1 MQLSKGGHGMA
12 FDACMMRAVLS
23 EFTAEFPSAKI
34 EKVYQPQN
42 DEIDLLI
49 HCGKQS
55 RRLVFNVGPNAPRLQ
70 ISDVQKENPKVAPM
84 FCMLLR
90 KYLVGAKIVSV
101 CQPNFDRIADFTLS
115 CYDEMG
121 FPTEKRII
129 CEIMGKYANLILT
142 DKDYKVLSA
151 LKIIDFS
158 QSTVRQVLPG
168 LKYQVPAMQVK
179 CSPLVIDRELFFE
192 KAAAFPRE
200 RTVEKFIT
208 QTYSGIATQIAHE
221 LCFRATG
228 NIDTPLCNSDPERLY
243 SVFSDWQEL
252 LIGEKYT
259 PTVVFSED
267 GLPMDYSYMDITYL
281 GCELRKKHFDRLSD
295 MLDCYFEEKDR
306 LEHIHQRSRDIT
318 NLVNSA
324 IQRTEK
330 KLNIQREALS
340 ESRMGDE
347 YKKYGDLITASIYK
361 LKRGEERFSC
371 IDYSDESMPEIE
383 IELDKRLSPSQNAQK
398 YYKLYTKAKTRR
410 TILTE
415 QIKIWES
422 ELSYL
427 MGVRDFL
434 SLAESESD
442 ILEIREELYRAGYA
456 AKMRGYTPDKKQKIS
471 PYKFKTSGGFVVVV
485 GRNNTQ
491 NDNITLHIADKND
504 IWFHTKGFPG
514 SHAVLLCEGKE
525 PGDSDYTEAA
535 SLAALYSKATG
546 DNIAVDYTRVKNIKK
561 PQGSKPGFVIYKTNY
576 TAYVSAMDKDRA
588 REMRIK

>member
-1 MQLSKGGHGMA
+1 MA

-23 EFTAEFPSAKI
+23 EYISEFPCAKI

-70 ISDVQKENPKVAPM
+70 TSDIQKENPKVAPM

-90 KYLVGAKIVSV
+90 KYLVGAKILSV

-121 FPTEKRII
+121 FPTEKKII
-129 CEIMGKYANLILT
+129 CEIMGKYANLILA
-142 DKDYKVLSA
+142 DKDYKVISA

-168 LKYQVPAMQVK
+168 LKYQIPAIQEK

-192 KAAAFPRE
+192 NIKSFSPE
-200 RTVEKFIT
+200 RSVEKFIT

-221 LCFRATG
+221 LCYRATG
-228 NIDTPLCNSDPERLY
+228 NIDTPLCSADPVRLWE
-243 SVFSDWQEL
+243 VFSSWQEL
-252 LIGEKYT
+252 LIEEKYR
-259 PTVVFSED
+259 PTVVFSDD
-267 GLPMDYSYMDITYL
+267 GLPRDYSYMDITYL
-281 GCELRKKHFDRLSD
+281 GDSLRKKHFSSLSE

-318 NLVNSA
+318 NLVNTA

-330 KLNIQREALS
+330 KLNIQREALADS
-340 ESRMGDE
+340 KMGEE
-347 YKKYGDLITASIYK
+347 YKKYGDLITANIY
-361 LKRGEERFSC
+361 LMKRGAEELTC
-371 IDYSDESMPEIE
+371 VDYSDENMPTVSIP
-383 IELDKRLSPSQNAQK
+383 LDKRLSPAQNAQK
-398 YYKLYTKAKTRR
+398 YYKLYTKAKTRK
-410 TILTE
+410 TVLTE
-415 QIKIWES
+415 QIKIWEG

-427 MGVRDFL
+427 LGVRDFL

-442 ILEIREELYRAGYA
+442 ILEIREELYRSGYA
-456 AKMRGYTPDKKQKIS
+456 AKMRGYTPEKKQKIT
-471 PYKFKTSGGFVVVV
+471 PYKFRTSGGFVVLV

-491 NDNITLHIADKND
+491 NDNITLHLSDKND

-514 SHAVLLCEGKE
+514 SHAVILCEGRE
-525 PGDSDYTEAA
+525 PSDADYTEAA
-535 SLAALYSKATG
+535 SLAALYSKASG

-561 PQGSKPGFVIYKTNY
+561 PQGAKPGFVIYKTNY
-576 TAYVSAMDKDRA
+576 TAYVSAMDKDVA